1 MEGVRAEAE
10 KRGEEEEEA
19 ERPAVS
25 EKRGEEEEEAERP
38 AEAGMRTGIGET
50 DPEKEGAS
58 G

>member
-10 KRGEEEEEA
+10 RRGEEEEEA
-19 ERPAVS
+19 P
-25 EKRGEEEEEAERP
+25 RP
-38 AEAGMRTGIGET
+38 AEAGMRRGIEET